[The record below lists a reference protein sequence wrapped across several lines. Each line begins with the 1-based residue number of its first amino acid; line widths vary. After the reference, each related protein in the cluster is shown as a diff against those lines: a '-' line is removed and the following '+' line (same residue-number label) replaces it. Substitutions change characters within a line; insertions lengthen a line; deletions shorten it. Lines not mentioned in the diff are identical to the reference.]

1 MLPLSVAVP
10 LGLALA
16 LLLFVFSIN
25 LVAVPESFFP
35 VLFLLA
41 AEEEPPDNKINKLLI
56 VLGEKKTQR
65 LAIVLLWRRFS
76 MYD

>member
-1 MLPLSVAVP
+1 MNLLPVPGSVFLVGFV
-10 LGLALA
+10 LG
-16 LLLFVFSIN
+16 V
-25 LVAVPESFFP
+25 
-35 VLFLLA
+35 
-41 AEEEPPDNKINKLLI
+41 EEAPDNKINKLLI